1 MSFSRTGVLS
11 LLVMLCALPLQVFA
25 HATPVEYAPAAGE
38 TVLEAPASIS
48 VRFTERIEM
57 GASSLTVFGPDGNEV
72 QEGKGTLS
80 SEDPRLFSVPLSGT
94 SEGVYTVSWQVVSVD
109 DGHFT
114 KGAYSFLVDA
124 TGKAFEGDAG
134 GTTEVV
140 YSSQLN
146 EALLSFL
153 VLIGESILLIAF
165 AVLVARRKFLSD
177 VALGGMSRLMPHFL
191 AIGAILFIAGSAIA
205 FFKKSLELASLQGV
219 GPVEGMLIYSTA
231 TAGSF
236 MVLKIVAALVFVGLF
251 QFIWSN
257 TRLQR
262 TSFLIALFIPLL
274 AILFMQS
281 QVSHAAASH
290 VLPKLSVLVTL
301 VHLAAKELIVG
312 GLVLLAVVVYAYGKN
327 KMTDKTESLLRYF
340 NLLAG
345 ICLIG
350 AAASGAYVTWLHL
363 KHLDNLFLTQ
373 WGERFIYLIGATLIL
388 GVFRLFHQFILTPY
402 FRDNAMLR
410 KASYMTVPA
419 EAAVALVVLF
429 FSGYISLTTPPY
441 LVASYDFAQEV
452 VREGAKITMEVHP
465 YEHEMMRINV
475 TDAATG
481 SPVDIDGMT
490 VTAVQTQRNIGP
502 NVLPLSQRAT
512 GSYVFPL
519 IDLLPGGEWDIDVIV
534 DQEHGYDAFGQ
545 FSLSYPDD
553 IEASLSSDETRN
565 LDTFALW
572 SIVVGIGASAG
583 GAVLAFLAYRSIR
596 RGSSGD
602 MSDSIVPSAPL
613 VLFALIS
620 VAVATALS
628 IGPAYLL
635 TSTQL
640 KQECLSDG
648 YVWQQTYPTRE
659 FEPTSPNA
667 QAGCTVHDGH
677 YHFIDLGEY
686 HYFKMQ

>member
-11 LLVMLCALPLQVFA
+11 LLVMLCAMPLQVFA
-25 HATPVEYAPAAGE
+25 HATPVEYTPAAGE

-80 SEDPRLFSVPLSGT
+80 SEDPRLFSVPLIGT
-94 SEGVYTVSWQVVSVD
+94 TEGIYTVSWQVVSVD

-124 TGKAFEGDAG
+124 SGKAFEGDAG

-140 YSSQLN
+140 YSSQFN

-153 VLIGESILLIAF
+153 VLIGESILLI
-165 AVLVARRKFLSD
+165 VLAARRFLPSD

-191 AIGAILFIAGSAIA
+191 SVGAILFVAGSAIA
-205 FFKKSLELASLQGV
+205 FLKKSLELASLQGV
-219 GPVEGMLIYSTA
+219 APVEGMLIYSTA

-236 MVLKIVAALVFVGLF
+236 MVLKIAAAVVFVGLF
-251 QFIWSN
+251 QYVWAT

-262 TSFLIALFIPLL
+262 TALLLVLFIPLL

-312 GLVLLAVVVYAYGKN
+312 GLLLLAVAVYVYGKD
-327 KMTDKTESLLRYF
+327 KMTHKTEALLQYF

-345 ICLIG
+345 ICLI
-350 AAASGAYVTWLHL
+350 AAASSGAYVTWLHL

-373 WGERFIYLIGATLIL
+373 WGERFVYLIGATLVL
-388 GVFRLFHQFILTPY
+388 GTLRLFHQFVLTPY
-402 FRDNAMLR
+402 FRKSAPLR
-410 KASYMTVPA
+410 KVSYMSVPA

-441 LVASYDFAQEV
+441 LVASYDFAQEAV
-452 VREGAKITMEVHP
+452 SEGVHMVLEVHP
-465 YEHEMMRINV
+465 YEHEMMRITV

-481 SPVDIDGMT
+481 SPVNIDGIT
-490 VTAVQTQRNIGP
+490 VTAVQTERNIGP
-502 NVLPLSQRAT
+502 NVLPTIQRAT
-512 GSYVFPL
+512 GSYVFPR
-519 IDLLPGGEWDIDVIV
+519 IDLLPEGVWDIDVII
-534 DQEHGYDAFGQ
+534 DQEQGYDAFGQ
-545 FSLSYPDD
+545 FSLQYPND
-553 IEASLSSDETRN
+553 IEATFSSDETRD

-572 SIVVGIGASAG
+572 SLIIGITASAG
-583 GAVLAFLAYRSIR
+583 GAMLAFLAYRLSR
-596 RGSSGD
+596 H
-602 MSDSIVPSAPL
+602 MSKDEISDTISPSL
-613 VLFALIS
+613 SVLFFTLITAL
-620 VAVATALS
+620 VAVVLS

-667 QAGCTVHDGH
+667 QAGCTVHEGH
-677 YHFIDLGEY
+677 YHFIDLEEY
-686 HYFKMQ
+686 LYFKTQ